1 MSLSAILGVQT
12 KEAELEQALQ
22 KAQGTMPSIGAH
34 SASRDDASKELL
46 DRLHSEGYISDAVF
60 EHATSQ
66 ESTLLQKAGAINEH
80 QGHRNAARA
89 VQLLT
94 CQSACARNTP

>member
-1 MSLSAILGVQT
+1 VSLSAMLRVQT
-12 KEAELEQALQ
+12 KEAGLEQALQ
-22 KAQGTMPSIGAH
+22 KAQGTMHSSAAH
-34 SASRDDASKELL
+34 SDSRDVASRELL

-66 ESTLLQKAGAINEH
+66 ESTLLQKAGAIDE
-80 QGHRNAARA
+80 QSCAAS
-89 VQLLT
+89 LT